1 MSSPVSARPDVRE
14 LELPIDRWTSPFWQ
28 ATAERR
34 LLMPRCAHCRHFRW
48 PPGPFCP
55 VCRYQDLEWMPAGD
69 GVVYSFTVI
78 RNSAADNEAPQI
90 LIPALIEFPDANG
103 LRLLAAIVD
112 SSQSSVCIGARVEVD
127 WSQAANATIPV
138 FRISTR

>member
-1 MSSPVSARPDVRE
+1 MSSPISARPDVRE
-14 LELPIDRWTSPFWQ
+14 LEVPIDQWTSAFWQ
-28 ATAERR
+28 ATAERK
-34 LLMPRCAHCRHFRW
+34 LLMPRCAHCEKFRW

-55 VCRYQDLEWMPAGD
+55 NCRQQELEWMPAGE

-78 RNSAADNEAPQI
+78 RNTATDEDSPQVH
-90 LIPALIEFPDANG
+90 IPALIEFPDANG

-112 SSQSSVCIGARVEVD
+112 SPQSSVCIGARVEVD

-138 FRISTR
+138 FRISSV